1 MSAQGAGPANL
12 LDRGQQFECTVRIF
26 RLLLNRPRILA
37 PTLLQQARGR
47 QWRSLAFHLDPSFK
61 GGVAMATAVAKS
73 EPRKVRPWFRR
84 GPLESIREE
93 MEELFSRTFG
103 EGADLWT
110 VDRITPSLDLSETDS
125 ALEVRMDI
133 PGMEAKDI
141 DIQVNANVLTV
152 SGERKEEREEKGKTY
167 HRVERRVGSFSRSV
181 TLPCPVKE
189 DAVDAQYKNG
199 ILFIK
204 LPKTEEAKA
213 RKITVKG

>member
-1 MSAQGAGPANL
+1 
-12 LDRGQQFECTVRIF
+12 
-26 RLLLNRPRILA
+26 
-37 PTLLQQARGR
+37 
-47 QWRSLAFHLDPSFK
+47 
-61 GGVAMATAVAKS
+61 MATAIAKT
-73 EPRKVRPWFRR
+73 EPRRLRTFFRR

-93 MEELFSRTFG
+93 MQDLISRTFG
-103 EGADLWT
+103 EEGDLWS
-110 VDRITPSLDLSETDS
+110 VDRITPSLDLAESNN
-125 ALEVRMDI
+125 AVEVRVDI

-167 HRVERRVGSFSRSV
+167 HRVERRVGVFSRSV

-199 ILFIK
+199 ILTIK

-213 RKITVKG
+213 RKIAVKG

>member
-1 MSAQGAGPANL
+1 
-12 LDRGQQFECTVRIF
+12 
-26 RLLLNRPRILA
+26 
-37 PTLLQQARGR
+37 
-47 QWRSLAFHLDPSFK
+47 
-61 GGVAMATAVAKS
+61 MATAIAKS
-73 EPRKVRPWFRR
+73 EPRRRRTFFRR

-93 MEELFSRTFG
+93 MQDLISRTFG
-103 EGADLWT
+103 EEGDLWSA
-110 VDRITPSLDLSETDS
+110 DRITPSLDLAEAEN

-152 SGERKEEREEKGKTY
+152 SGERKEEREEKGRTY
-167 HRVERRVGSFSRSV
+167 HRIERRVGAFSRSV

-199 ILFIK
+199 ILTIK

-213 RKITVKG
+213 RKITVKS

>member
-1 MSAQGAGPANL
+1 
-12 LDRGQQFECTVRIF
+12 
-26 RLLLNRPRILA
+26 
-37 PTLLQQARGR
+37 
-47 QWRSLAFHLDPSFK
+47 
-61 GGVAMATAVAKS
+61 MATAVAKS
-73 EPRKVRPWFRR
+73 EPRNVRPWFRR

-93 MEELFSRTFG
+93 MQDLLSRTFG
-103 EGADLWT
+103 EEGDFFT
-110 VDRITPSLDLSETDS
+110 VNRITPSLDLAETNG

-167 HRVERRVGSFSRSV
+167 HRSRTSGGSFSRSV
-181 TLPCPVKE
+181 TLPCPVRE
-189 DAVDAQYKNG
+189 DAVEAQYKNG
-199 ILFIK
+199 ILTIK

>member
-1 MSAQGAGPANL
+1 M
-12 LDRGQQFECTVRIF
+12 
-26 RLLLNRPRILA
+26 
-37 PTLLQQARGR
+37 
-47 QWRSLAFHLDPSFK
+47 
-61 GGVAMATAVAKS
+61 AVAKS
-73 EPRKVRPWFRR
+73 ESGKVRPWFRR
-84 GPLESIREE
+84 GPLESIRGE
-93 MEELFSRTFG
+93 MEDLFSRTFG
-103 EGADLWT
+103 ERADLWA
-110 VDRITPSLDLSETDS
+110 VDRITPSLDLSETDG

-167 HRVERRVGSFSRSV
+167 HRVERRVGAFSRSV

-199 ILFIK
+199 ILTIK
-204 LPKTEEAKA
+204 LPKTEEAKT

>member
-1 MSAQGAGPANL
+1 
-12 LDRGQQFECTVRIF
+12 
-26 RLLLNRPRILA
+26 
-37 PTLLQQARGR
+37 
-47 QWRSLAFHLDPSFK
+47 
-61 GGVAMATAVAKS
+61 MATAIAKS
-73 EPRKVRPWFRR
+73 EPRRLRTLFRR

-93 MEELFSRTFG
+93 MQDLISRTFG
-103 EGADLWT
+103 DEGDLWSA
-110 VDRITPSLDLSETDS
+110 DRITPSLDLAEADN

-133 PGMEAKDI
+133 PGMEPKDI

-167 HRVERRVGSFSRSV
+167 HRVERRVGAFSRSV
-181 TLPCPVKE
+181 TLPCPVRE

-199 ILFIK
+199 ILTIK

>member
-1 MSAQGAGPANL
+1 
-12 LDRGQQFECTVRIF
+12 
-26 RLLLNRPRILA
+26 
-37 PTLLQQARGR
+37 
-47 QWRSLAFHLDPSFK
+47 
-61 GGVAMATAVAKS
+61 MATAVAKS
-73 EPRKVRPWFRR
+73 EPHKVRPWFRR
-84 GPLESIREE
+84 GPLENIREE
-93 MEELFSRTFG
+93 MQDLISRTFG
-103 EGADLWT
+103 EEADFFA

-125 ALEVRMDI
+125 AIEVRMDI

-167 HRVERRVGSFSRSV
+167 HRVERRVGAFSRSV

-199 ILFIK
+199 ILTIK

>member
-1 MSAQGAGPANL
+1 
-12 LDRGQQFECTVRIF
+12 
-26 RLLLNRPRILA
+26 
-37 PTLLQQARGR
+37 
-47 QWRSLAFHLDPSFK
+47 
-61 GGVAMATAVAKS
+61 MATAVSKS

-84 GPLESIREE
+84 GPLENIREE
-93 MEELFSRTFG
+93 MQDLISRTFSE
-103 EGADLWT
+103 EGDLFG
-110 VDRITPSLDLSETDS
+110 VERITPSLDLSEADS
-125 ALEVRMDI
+125 TLEVRMDI

-167 HRVERRVGSFSRSV
+167 HRIERRVGAFSRSV

-199 ILFIK
+199 ILSIK

>member
-1 MSAQGAGPANL
+1 MS
-12 LDRGQQFECTVRIF
+12 
-26 RLLLNRPRILA
+26 
-37 PTLLQQARGR
+37 
-47 QWRSLAFHLDPSFK
+47 
-61 GGVAMATAVAKS
+61 TAVAKS
-73 EPRKVRPWFRR
+73 ESRKVRPWFRR
-84 GPLESIREE
+84 GPLENIREE
-93 MEELFSRTFG
+93 MQDLLSRTFG
-103 EGADLWT
+103 EEGDFFA
-110 VDRITPSLDLSETDS
+110 VACIMPSLDLAESDG

-152 SGERKEEREEKGKTY
+152 SGKRKEEREEKGRTY

-199 ILFIK
+199 TLTIK

>member
-1 MSAQGAGPANL
+1 
-12 LDRGQQFECTVRIF
+12 
-26 RLLLNRPRILA
+26 
-37 PTLLQQARGR
+37 
-47 QWRSLAFHLDPSFK
+47 
-61 GGVAMATAVAKS
+61 MATAVAKS

-84 GPLESIREE
+84 GPLQNIREE
-93 MEELFSRTFG
+93 MEELFSRALG
-103 EGADLWT
+103 EGTDLFA

-167 HRVERRVGSFSRSV
+167 HRVERRVGAFSRSV

-199 ILFIK
+199 ILAIK

-213 RKITVKG
+213 RKIAVKG

>member
-1 MSAQGAGPANL
+1 
-12 LDRGQQFECTVRIF
+12 
-26 RLLLNRPRILA
+26 
-37 PTLLQQARGR
+37 
-47 QWRSLAFHLDPSFK
+47 
-61 GGVAMATAVAKS
+61 MATAIAKS
-73 EPRKVRPWFRR
+73 EPRKLRPWFRR

-93 MEELFSRTFG
+93 MQDLLSRTFG
-103 EGADLWT
+103 EEGDLWS
-110 VDRITPSLDLSETDS
+110 VDRITPSLDLAESDN

-181 TLPCPVKE
+181 TLPCLVKE

-199 ILFIK
+199 TLTIK

-213 RKITVKG
+213 RKIVVKG

>member
-1 MSAQGAGPANL
+1 
-12 LDRGQQFECTVRIF
+12 
-26 RLLLNRPRILA
+26 
-37 PTLLQQARGR
+37 
-47 QWRSLAFHLDPSFK
+47 
-61 GGVAMATAVAKS
+61 MATAIAKS
-73 EPRKVRPWFRR
+73 EPRKLRPWFRR

-93 MEELFSRTFG
+93 MQDLLSRTFG
-103 EGADLWT
+103 EEGDLWS
-110 VDRITPSLDLSETDS
+110 VDRMTPSLDLAESDN

-152 SGERKEEREEKGKTY
+152 SGERKEEREEKDKTY
-167 HRVERRVGSFSRSV
+167 HRVERRVGAFSRSV
-181 TLPCPVKE
+181 TLPCQVKE

-199 ILFIK
+199 TLTIK

>member
-1 MSAQGAGPANL
+1 
-12 LDRGQQFECTVRIF
+12 
-26 RLLLNRPRILA
+26 
-37 PTLLQQARGR
+37 
-47 QWRSLAFHLDPSFK
+47 
-61 GGVAMATAVAKS
+61 MATAIAKS
-73 EPRKVRPWFRR
+73 EPRRLRTLFRR

-93 MEELFSRTFG
+93 MHDLLSRTFG
-103 EGADLWT
+103 EEGDLWS
-110 VDRITPSLDLSETDS
+110 VDRITPSLDLAESNN

-167 HRVERRVGSFSRSV
+167 HRVERRVGAFSRSV

-199 ILFIK
+199 ILTIK

>member
-1 MSAQGAGPANL
+1 
-12 LDRGQQFECTVRIF
+12 
-26 RLLLNRPRILA
+26 
-37 PTLLQQARGR
+37 
-47 QWRSLAFHLDPSFK
+47 
-61 GGVAMATAVAKS
+61 MATAIAKN
-73 EPRKVRPWFRR
+73 EPRSVRPWFRR
-84 GPLESIREE
+84 GPLESIQEE
-93 MEELFSRTFG
+93 MQDLISRTFG
-103 EGADLWT
+103 GEG
-110 VDRITPSLDLSETDS
+110 DRWSLDRVTPSLDLAESNN

-167 HRVERRVGSFSRSV
+167 HRVERRVGAFSRSV
-181 TLPCPVKE
+181 TLPCPVKD

-199 ILFIK
+199 ILTIK

>member
-1 MSAQGAGPANL
+1 MS
-12 LDRGQQFECTVRIF
+12 
-26 RLLLNRPRILA
+26 
-37 PTLLQQARGR
+37 
-47 QWRSLAFHLDPSFK
+47 
-61 GGVAMATAVAKS
+61 TAVAKP
-73 EPRKVRPWFRR
+73 ETRKVRPWFRR
-84 GPLESIREE
+84 GPLEGIREE
-93 MEELFSRTFG
+93 MEDLFSRTFG
-103 EGADLWT
+103 EGTDLFA
-110 VDRITPSLDLSETDS
+110 VDRITPSLDLAETDG

-167 HRVERRVGSFSRSV
+167 HRVERRVGAFSRSV

-189 DAVDAQYKNG
+189 DAVDAQYRSG
-199 ILFIK
+199 ILTIK